1 MPSVRF
7 TTWPS
12 ASMGTK
18 VRSREALIR
27 WASLSSASS
36 QEICCHSLA
45 PDARYIGVGTRRR
58 ETASS
63 IAVAPFGQRRPS
75 LTGLSGSPSICS
87 SSTLPLASF
96 LVYARSAHPTA
107 QYGQTERETVAPS
120 MRRCCCTC
128 LACATSKPRTEAP
141 IVPALTAPAFRN
153 WRLVTSMAGLPGHHH
168 VVASLALL
176 ALIRAYAMYR
186 QLRGFSNVCS
196 ETSTGSGAL
205 ALNPGRAGGP

>member
-1 MPSVRF
+1 MPMARSSLVAKWPSSELNAAPPAKAMPSQRF
-7 TTWPS
+7 TTWPA

-18 VRSREALIR
+18 VRSREALIF
-27 WASLSSASS
+27 WASLSSAKS
-36 QEICCHSLA
+36 QETCCHSVA
-45 PDARYIGVGTRRR
+45 PDARYIGLVTRRR

-63 IAVAPFGQRRPS
+63 IAVAPLGQRRPS

-153 WRLVTSMAGLPGHHH
+153 WRLVTSMAALLGHHH
-168 VVASLALL
+168 VVASACVACLDP
-176 ALIRAYAMYR
+176 RACR
-186 QLRGFSNVCS
+186 
-196 ETSTGSGAL
+196 
-205 ALNPGRAGGP
+205 